1 MPRIVLA
8 SASASRRRLLESAGV
23 KPKIMV
29 SHVDEESDFF
39 NAMKPADMVIALAIT
54 KAHTIREQ
62 IDFPAIIIGCDS
74 TFEFDSQSLGKPATP
89 EIAIE
94 RASRVRGNSGL
105 LHTGHCIIDTT
116 KDKEISSIVTTKV
129 TFDNMTD
136 AEIDA
141 SFAKAAASGDEEP
154 EMGDFEKAIEILRK
168 KGQKVAANRADRD
181 SSEGAAIAKVS
192 TDKTAGVVISLNC
205 ETDFVAKNDSFVALA
220 NALADLAINFKSK
233 EAFLV

>member
-8 SASASRRRLLESAGV
+8 SASVSRRRLLESAGL
-23 KPKIMV
+23 KPIIMV
-29 SHVDEESDFF
+29 SHVDEETDFF
-39 NAMKPADMVIALAIT
+39 NAMTPADMVIALAIT

-94 RASRVRGNSGL
+94 RASRVRGNTGL

-129 TFDNMTD
+129 TFDDMTD
-136 AEIDA
+136 AEIADYVA
-141 SFAKAAASGDEEP
+141 TGEPLHVAGGFTLDGFSSPFIPSIKGDYTNVVGISMPFVRKAFEQLGYSWP
-154 EMGDFEKAIEILRK
+154 EV
-168 KGQKVAANRADRD
+168 KVMQ
-181 SSEGAAIAKVS
+181 
-192 TDKTAGVVISLNC
+192 
-205 ETDFVAKNDSFVALA
+205 
-220 NALADLAINFKSK
+220 
-233 EAFLV
+233 